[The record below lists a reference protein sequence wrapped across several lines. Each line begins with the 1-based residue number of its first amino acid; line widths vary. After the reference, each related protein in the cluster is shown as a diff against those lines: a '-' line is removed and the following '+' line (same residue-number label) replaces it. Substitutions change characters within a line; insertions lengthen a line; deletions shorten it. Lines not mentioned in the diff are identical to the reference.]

1 MEPVRVFIVE
11 DDPMV
16 ASINKRFTEK
26 MAPFIVVGMSN
37 NENDS
42 LQLIKETKPD
52 LVLLDIF
59 LTHGNG
65 LNILKRIRQRKIPA
79 DIILVTAAKDSSTIH
94 EALRYGAV
102 DYLIKPFDMERL
114 QQALQSYLR
123 LRNMMSKN
131 SDLSQH
137 ELDKLNTPVQLTP
150 ENLPLV
156 KPTPLPKGVHQLT
169 LDQILSFL
177 NKQAKS
183 LSCLSIASELKM
195 SKITVWRYLEYLL
208 ETGKVQVELE
218 YGTLGRPTKLYKVN
232 SGQL

>member
-1 MEPVRVFIVE
+1 MEPIRVFIVE

-26 MAPFIVVGMSN
+26 MAPFIVVGISN

-42 LQLIKETKPD
+42 LQQIIESQPD

-65 LNILKRIRQRKIPA
+65 LSILKQIREKKIPT
-79 DIILVTAAKDSSTIH
+79 DIILVTAAKDSSTIQ

-123 LRNMMSKN
+123 QRHLLSRN

-137 ELDKLNTPVQLTP
+137 DLDKLNTPVEPISEITP
-150 ENLPLV
+150 PS
-156 KPTPLPKGVHQLT
+156 KATPLPKGFHKLT
-169 LDQILSFL
+169 LDQILGFL
-177 NKQAKS
+177 NKQEQT
-183 LSCLSIASELKM
+183 LSCQHIAAELSI
-195 SKITVWRYLEYLL
+195 SKITVWRYLEYLV
-208 ETGKVQVELE
+208 ETGKVHIELE
-218 YGTLGRPTKLYKVN
+218 YGTIGRPTKRYRINLI
-232 SGQL
+232 